1 VHDQLSADVAK
12 KLGARSLREALLST
26 QCSMASQPCP
36 NPQTLFTSLSPYIQV
51 WTLGLR
57 DAGSCRDSLSSLGFG
72 GGKLILDNLNP
83 TDAPTDHLS

>member
-1 VHDQLSADVAK
+1 MGDTQSIKIPALLPPPSHPIFALRGLQNRASLRFVHDQLSADVAK

-51 WTLGLR
+51 WG
-57 DAGSCRDSLSSLGFG
+57 
-72 GGKLILDNLNP
+72 
-83 TDAPTDHLS
+83 

>member
-51 WTLGLR
+51 W
-57 DAGSCRDSLSSLGFG
+57 C
-72 GGKLILDNLNP
+72 
-83 TDAPTDHLS
+83 